1 MFTNLNSKPGLYLLE
16 GLHLLI
22 PDPVS
27 TSLGRRKRDRQR
39 QRWRNDAK
47 TLPWDSQFSLVGPE
61 GAAQSWHVA
70 AVKADGKWY
79 TWCRISN
86 MQIREACRRRSKSS
100 TRQWGRPR
108 CKTRQLCFK
117 LLDCLPEAYILF
129 SVEKCRCWILEQQ
142 RIPCKRYIIS
152 CVMPFLPE
160 RSPCDWRHISGKN
173 MLSKELLAAISGIKL
188 ISRLWPFVWPEVAGN

>member
-1 MFTNLNSKPGLYLLE
+1 MTQRHSHGTPSSASWALKELHSLDTWQPWKQMESGIPGVELAICRSERL
-16 GLHLLI
+16 
-22 PDPVS
+22 
-27 TSLGRRKRDRQR
+27 
-39 QRWRNDAK
+39 
-47 TLPWDSQFSLVGPE
+47 
-61 GAAQSWHVA
+61 AA
-70 AVKADGKWY
+70 G
-79 TWCRISN
+79 
-86 MQIREACRRRSKSS
+86 RSKSS